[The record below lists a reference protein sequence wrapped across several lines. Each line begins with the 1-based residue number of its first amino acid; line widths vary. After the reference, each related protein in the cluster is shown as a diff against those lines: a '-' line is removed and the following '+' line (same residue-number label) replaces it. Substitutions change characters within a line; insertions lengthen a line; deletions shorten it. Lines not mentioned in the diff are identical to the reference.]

1 MQATS
6 KLRSPLPSPDR
17 PLLRMRGRYL
27 SVDAAMP
34 TMNIQY
40 FFRYSRCQMCVN
52 LQQIRS
58 ERDIVC
64 PVKCREVTVKK
75 KRVETFRKI
84 RYGDVH
90 YTDSAAAVGPPVGLA
105 QARPN

>member
-27 SVDAAMP
+27 SDYAAMP

-40 FFRYSRCQMCVN
+40 FFRYSRYQMCAK

-58 ERDIVC
+58 ERDTELVGILMANHVC
-64 PVKCREVTVKK
+64 QE
-75 KRVETFRKI
+75 FL
-84 RYGDVH
+84 
-90 YTDSAAAVGPPVGLA
+90 SAIL
-105 QARPN
+105 QTSSYL